1 MDNMLDD
8 TGKLI
13 LRLALGVMI
22 LLHGIDKISGGVG
35 HIEGMLAGAGLPGVL
50 AYGAYIG
57 EVLAPVLLIIGLYA
71 RIGAVLIAVN
81 MLFAIGLAHADEVV
95 QLTQHGGWAIELQAM
110 FLFSAIALALTG
122 PGRLAI
128 NRY

>member
-8 TGKLI
+8 SGKLV

-35 HIEGMLAGAGLPGVL
+35 HIEGMLLDAGWPGIL

-81 MLFAIGLAHADEVV
+81 MLFAIGLAHADEIV
-95 QLTQHGGWAIELQAM
+95 QLTQHGGWAIELQGM
-110 FLFSAIALALTG
+110 FLFAAVALALTG

>member
-50 AYGAYIG
+50 AYGVYIG

-71 RIGAVLIAVN
+71 RIGAVIIAVN

-110 FLFSAIALALTG
+110 FLFSAVALALTG